1 MYCHFQEM
9 RRFSKKFIASSAV
22 SQYRKRD
29 WRQRCRRGSIWQPWQ
44 MGQEAISMALSVI
57 IKKKSNFSGNLLVS
71 RERLETKVQKAKHIL
86 CLGDYRGAIEFHQ
99 QSLCSYRE
107 RDWRKRL
114 RRKSICNFGIAYYCL
129 GDYKKA
135 IEFHQQSLSIA
146 KEIGEKDAER

>member
-1 MYCHFQEM
+1 M
-9 RRFSKKFIASSAV
+9 RL
-22 SQYRKRD
+22 
-29 WRQRCRRGSIWQPWQ
+29 
-44 MGQEAISMALSVI
+44 ALSVI

-99 QSLCSYRE
+99 QSLCSYRK

-129 GDYKKA
+129 GDYKKV

-146 KEIGEKDAER
+146 KEIGEKGSEGTAYSLALRITLSVIIKRQSNFVSSLLVPQKRQEPWLCVLLSRRL